1 MKYTVKLQKV
11 YCNIMKEEK
20 IELVVTKGRTSY
32 IGKLFFQK
40 EEWEVLK
47 GIVEKEV
54 VETNNIQDVL
64 DVAYKFL
71 EKHNM
76 LAKDGSTMSCMQH
89 WQYMNDLSDQMIR
102 YY

>member
-11 YCNIMKEEK
+11 YCNIMKEEELK
-20 IELVVTKGRTSY
+20 LVVTKGRTSH
-32 IGKLFFQK
+32 IGCLFFK
-40 EEWEVLK
+40 KDEWETLK

-54 VETNNIQDVL
+54 VETNDIQDVL

-76 LAKDGSTMSCMQH
+76 LAKDGKTMSCMQH
-89 WQYMNDLSDQMIR
+89 WQYVNDLSDQIIR
-102 YY
+102 TW